1 MFNNTNI
8 NIAFESLLE
17 NKLQSVLTALGIIF
31 GIAAVITMVAIGKGA
46 QQQIIEQIELVG
58 AKNIIIM
65 PKIIGN
71 VEEEDNVAKKFSP
84 KLSIND
90 FEAIKNILKLKK

>member
-1 MFNNTNI
+1 MFNSTNI

-17 NKLQSVLTALGIIF
+17 NKLQSALTALGIIF

-58 AKNIIIM
+58 AKNIIIRPM
-65 PKIIGN
+65 IIGN
-71 VEEEDNVAKKFSP
+71 IEEEDNVQKV
-84 KLSIND
+84 
-90 FEAIKNILKLKK
+90 